1 MIKLNGRVDTCSG
14 IPEIVKTHF
23 DKKYRSKFFSE
34 KPFCYKEIEN
44 NREES
49 NLAENGEFRFDRPNN
64 GWADDPKRRTNLV
77 WKP

>member
-1 MIKLNGRVDTCSG
+1 MIKLNGRVDTCPG

-23 DKKYRSKFFSE
+23 DKKYRSKFFQRNRFVIKKSKIIE
-34 KPFCYKEIEN
+34 KS
-44 NREES
+44 RT
-49 NLAENGEFRFDRPNN
+49 LAENGEFRFDRPNN